1 MSQSREQIL
10 RGHEFAGALT
20 EERSKTRLIIEA
32 GRNPFATGRAIAEI
46 YKLKLSKSKESLNKA
61 DSVILIESA
70 QLSSAYHKWQK
81 FLRLM
86 PGADSVEIVYAGF
99 GPFFKS
105 VLPLVLIGRFFGKKV
120 SLFYYPGESIE
131 GTPGW
136 FVRAVLTIC
145 DRVFVASRFLQRQL
159 LRKKIKSKLYL
170 PPCDAKFYEKK
181 EIVSVQPSLLVVERK
196 GQSAGLFTLLKA
208 FELVK
213 QKYPR
218 TELIVL
224 THEKYLIELQMCAAM
239 RTLNGV
245 DCRVLDDSD
254 SLRKSFA
261 EADLYIN
268 CSSSETVAV
277 AMTCAMSAG
286 LPVISFDTFGSRELI
301 EHNRN
306 GILVKHN
313 DVGGLADAIIDL
325 IESPE
330 TVAKISSEAKK
341 LPEH

>member
-70 QLSSAYHKWQK
+70 QLSSAYHKWQN
-81 FLRLM
+81 FIRLI
-86 PGADSVEIVYAGF
+86 PSSGSIDVIYTGSGSFI
-99 GPFFKS
+99 KS
-105 VLPLVLIGRFFGKKV
+105 VLPLVLIGRFFGKRV
-120 SLFYYPGESIE
+120 SLFYYPGDSIDSSLSR
-131 GTPGW
+131 
-136 FVRAVLTIC
+136 FHRAVLTIC
-145 DRVFVASRFLQRQL
+145 DSVYVASRFLQRQL
-159 LRKKIKSKLYL
+159 LRQKIASKLYL
-170 PPCDAKFYEKK
+170 PPCDANIYEKK
-181 EIVSVQPSLLVVERK
+181 EIVSVQPSLLVVEPD
-196 GQSAGLFTLLKA
+196 GQTAGLFTLLKA

-218 TELIVL
+218 AELIVL
-224 THEKYLIELQMCAAM
+224 THKEHIIKLLMCPAM

-245 DCRVLDDSD
+245 DCRALDDSD
-254 SLRKSFA
+254 SLRKSYA
-261 EADLYIN
+261 GADLFIN
-268 CSSSETVAV
+268 CLFSETIAIP
-277 AMTCAMSAG
+277 MICAMSAG
-286 LPVISFDTFGSRELI
+286 LPVISFDTSGSRELI

-313 DVGGLADAIIDL
+313 DVGGLADAVIDL

-341 LPEH
+341 LPKP

>member
-20 EERSKTRLIIEA
+20 KERSKTRLIIEA

-70 QLSSAYHKWQK
+70 QLSSAYDKWQK
-81 FLRLM
+81 FLRLI
-86 PGADSVEIVYAGF
+86 PRTGSVEIVYTGF
-99 GPFFKS
+99 GSFLRS
-105 VLPLVLIGRFFGKKV
+105 VLPLVLLARFFGKRV
-120 SLFYYPGESIE
+120 SLFYYPGESID
-131 GTPGW
+131 GTPGRYH
-136 FVRAVLTIC
+136 RAVLTIC
-145 DRVFVASRFLQRQL
+145 NKVYVASRFLQRQL
-159 LRKKIKSKLYL
+159 LRNRIVSKLYL

-181 EIVSVQPSLLVVERK
+181 EIVSVQPSMLVVEPG
-196 GQSAGLFTLLKA
+196 GQSAGLLSVIKA

-218 TELIVL
+218 AELIVL
-224 THEKYLIELQMCAAM
+224 THEEHLIELQMCPAM

-268 CSSSETVAV
+268 CSFSETVSV

-286 LPVISFDTFGSRELI
+286 LPVISFDTSGSRELI

-330 TVAKISSEAKK
+330 AVAKISSEAKK
-341 LPEH
+341 LPKS